1 MDLLELMYNGKFP
14 PFYALN
20 LWNEEYAKLV
30 SEYAETENKI
40 IETCPE
46 VKELFEHYQEIQS
59 KINTIMQYREFR
71 NGFRIGAQLM
81 EEMKK
86 PLDYPKK

>member
-40 IETCPE
+40 IRP
-46 VKELFEHYQEIQS
+46 V
-59 KINTIMQYREFR
+59 R
-71 NGFRIGAQLM
+71 
-81 EEMKK
+81 K
-86 PLDYPKK
+86 PQRLC